1 MLRPSNT
8 RLMSEYVAGGR
19 HGLGRT
25 NRSAKPAMKLV
36 KGCSEGS
43 EINDV
48 PSRVANIIASRDGFE
63 HVASVV
69 ILNISSPS

>member
-1 MLRPSNT
+1 
-8 RLMSEYVAGGR
+8 
-19 HGLGRT
+19 
-25 NRSAKPAMKLV
+25 MKLV
-36 KGCSEGS
+36 KGYSEGS

>member
-8 RLMSEYVAGGR
+8 RLTSEYVAGGR

-25 NRSAKPAMKLV
+25 NRRARPWGLL
-36 KGCSEGS
+36 KGAYEGR
-43 EINDV
+43 ETNNI
-48 PSRVANIIASRDGFE
+48 PSRVVNIIASRVGFE
-63 HVASVV
+63 HITLVL